1 MVKKIIQSGL
11 VVVFLSLLAIN
22 VHANNYTIN
31 ELIENGKRLDMNIVV
46 LEAEA
51 IGEVLERGDYAWV
64 NVNDKTNA
72 IGIWVT
78 KEDASQL
85 EYFGDYHH
93 IGDQVRIIGQFHQAC
108 TEHGGEMDIHAT
120 AFTIVASGYDVEHP
134 VSQSKLYITAGLL
147 AIAVFLG
154 ITNYKRILIRSRKN
168 AGNE

>member
-11 VVVFLSLLAIN
+11 VVVFISLLAIN
-22 VHANNYTIN
+22 VRANNYTIN
-31 ELIENGKRLDMNIVV
+31 ELIENGKRLNMNIVV

-85 EYFGDYHH
+85 
-93 IGDQVRIIGQFHQAC
+93 
-108 TEHGGEMDIHAT
+108 
-120 AFTIVASGYDVEHP
+120 
-134 VSQSKLYITAGLL
+134 
-147 AIAVFLG
+147 
-154 ITNYKRILIRSRKN
+154 
-168 AGNE
+168 